1 MRNNFQVPANAWKT
15 RNGSAEQIEPA
26 PDGNLTQKL
35 PSGLSGALR
44 MREHSRHRPPQKI
57 VWSSDAASWQHA
69 PNIISR
75 ASKIPCLSGALRIWQ
90 VNVKPTQLPH
100 VKRGGFRMRNNF
112 QVPANVWKTRNGS
125 AEQIEPAPDG
135 NLAQKLPLFSA
146 GALRMRKQPS
156 NARKR
161 LKDIYLRLRELTMHL
176 TGNFPDPHP
185 FNIKNEVNNA
195 TPLSSQ
201 LAIGGRLTAI
211 GAALPWNSPIVRLP
225 LSVRISLPSYMLW
238 VHYIMQICFCLF
250 CFAVFFPLSPSFYLF
265 FAFSSLSLSS
275 LSFAFPS
282 FFQITAGSLLFASG
296 FFLFC
301 FSLSFFPFFSSLLF
315 SFPFSVFLSFFLL
328 FPLFPFFSS
337 LFLSFFR
344 LFCFA
349 VFFPLS
355 PSFYLFS
362 LFPLFPFL

>member
-1 MRNNFQVPANAWKT
+1 MRNNFQVPANVWKT

-75 ASKIPCLSGALRIWQ
+75 ASKIPCLS
-90 VNVKPTQLPH
+90 
-100 VKRGGFRMRNNF
+100 
-112 QVPANVWKTRNGS
+112 
-125 AEQIEPAPDG
+125 
-135 NLAQKLPLFSA
+135 

-301 FSLSFFPFFSSLLF
+301 FCFS
-315 SFPFSVFLSFFLL
+315 
-328 FPLFPFFSS
+328 
-337 LFLSFFR
+337 LSFFR

-349 VFFPLS
+349 GLPFLS
-355 PSFYLFS
+355 PSFYLFFAFSSLSLSS
-362 LFPLFPFL
+362 LFFCFFLPFSKLLQILYPLLPASFSPFPPFFFLLLFILSRFFFSFPSLLSLLLFPSFFLFLSSVYPLWLMSGAGKTFR